1 MFIEAATWLVDKILS
16 MGYFGIV
23 VLMALE
29 SSFFP
34 FPSEI
39 IMIPAGFLA
48 SQGLLNIYLV
58 IIMGILGSLLGAYFN
73 YWLADKYGRDFLH
86 KKAKYFFTSKEKL
99 EKIEVFFRKHGAFS
113 TFFGRLIPVVRQ
125 YISFPA
131 GLAKMNRTKF
141 LIYTGLGAG
150 IWVIFLTYLGYFI
163 GENKDLISQYLWQF
177 TIYTIFFILII
188 AIVYFTA
195 EYKLYKKGFVGRRL
209 KGIRRKYARK

>member
-86 KKAKYFFTSKEKL
+86 KKAKYFFTSKL
-99 EKIEVFFRKHGAFS
+99 YVFCRFTGVFS
-113 TFFGRLIPVVRQ
+113 P
-125 YISFPA
+125 
-131 GLAKMNRTKF
+131 
-141 LIYTGLGAG
+141 
-150 IWVIFLTYLGYFI
+150 
-163 GENKDLISQYLWQF
+163 SQ
-177 TIYTIFFILII
+177 
-188 AIVYFTA
+188 
-195 EYKLYKKGFVGRRL
+195 
-209 KGIRRKYARK
+209 